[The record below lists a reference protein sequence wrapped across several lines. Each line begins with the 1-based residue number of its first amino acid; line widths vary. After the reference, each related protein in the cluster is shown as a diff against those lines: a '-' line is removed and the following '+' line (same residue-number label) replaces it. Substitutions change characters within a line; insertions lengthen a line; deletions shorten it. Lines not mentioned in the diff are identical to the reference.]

1 MGTNL
6 SEWLDEREA
15 LLLSP
20 YATRAADAR
29 GREYP
34 MEPSPLRGEFQ
45 RDRDRIIHCQS
56 FRRLMYKTQVFLA
69 PAGDHYRTRLT
80 HTLEVTQIARTMA
93 RALRLNED
101 LTEAAA
107 LGHDLGHTPFGHAG
121 EEALRK
127 CYDPHFAHYRQSL
140 RVVEKLEKDG
150 RGLNLCWE
158 VRDAIVN
165 HTGSALA
172 ATPEGQLIKFA
183 DRIAYINHDIDDAIR
198 AGILNKE
205 DIPRRLIDVLGDTHS
220 CRINTMVTA
229 VVEAS
234 MDSAAIRMTPHV
246 QAATDALR
254 AFLFENVYLNPRAK
268 TEEVKAKDV
277 VCTLFDY
284 YVAHPDKLPERNR
297 RRIGT
302 EEDETVERAV
312 ADFISGMTDRYAI
325 EVYEEKYVPR
335 VWRGLQE

>member
-1 MGTNL
+1 
-6 SEWLDEREA
+6 
-15 LLLSP
+15 
-20 YATRAADAR
+20 
-29 GREYP
+29 
-34 MEPSPLRGEFQ
+34 
-45 RDRDRIIHCQS
+45 
-56 FRRLMYKTQVFLA
+56 MYKTQVFLA

-205 DIPRRLIDVLGDTHS
+205 DIPRHLIDVLGDTHS
-220 CRINTMVTA
+220 QRINTMVTA

-325 EVYEEKYVPR
+325 EVYEDMFVPR
-335 VWRGLQE
+335 VWRGLRE

>member
-20 YATRAADAR
+20 YATRAADSR

-205 DIPRRLIDVLGDTHS
+205 DIPRHLTDVLGDTHS
-220 CRINTMVTA
+220 QRINTMVTA

-302 EEDETVERAV
+302 EEGETVERAV

-325 EVYEEKYVPR
+325 EVYEDMFVPR
-335 VWRGLQE
+335 VWRGLRE

>member
-20 YATRAADAR
+20 YATRAADSR

-205 DIPRRLIDVLGDTHS
+205 DIPRHLTDVLGDTHS
-220 CRINTMVTA
+220 QRINTMVTA

-284 YVAHPDKLPERNR
+284 YVGHPEKLPDRYR
-297 RRIGT
+297 RRIGS
-302 EEDETVERAV
+302 EDGETVERSV

-325 EVYEEKYVPR
+325 EVYEEKYVTR